1 MSVELIKS
9 FVTTANNRDC
19 DFPLNN
25 LPFGVCFENEKQKCF
40 SATAIGDQVLNLTY
54 AEELDLIPNFGFKNV
69 LLNSFMSRGSNA
81 RKEIR
86 KVLQDLL
93 SDNSKKISE
102 VEKCLLPFH
111 KCGNH
116 KAFNVSE
123 YTDFYSCKN
132 HALNASKII
141 RGENAEL
148 SNNWYNLPV
157 AYNGRAS
164 SVQISGRD
172 IRRPTG
178 QIFDQ
183 SSGTVKFE
191 LTRKLDFELEVGT
204 VIGGSLPVGETLD
217 FEEAEN
223 LIFGYVLL
231 NDWSARDIQSWE
243 YQPLGPFLSKSFG
256 TSISHWI
263 ITPEALEPFKRKV
276 PERKLPLL
284 PHFEDDKA
292 FVFDISLNVTLI
304 EEDGSETE
312 ISKTNSKELYY
323 SPVQQVIHHSSGG
336 CGISTGDLMGSG
348 TISGTEKG
356 SFGCM
361 LELSWGGRD
370 KIVLSSGKQR
380 DFLEDNDTIVFKG
393 SAMENDFKIG
403 FGSCSGRIVKI
414 IGEK

>member
-1 MSVELIKS
+1 MSLDLIKS
-9 FVTTANNRDC
+9 FVDAANNIRS

-25 LPFGVCFENEKQKCF
+25 LPFGVCYETERQKCF
-40 SATAIGDQVLNLTY
+40 SATVIGDQVLNLTY
-54 AEELDLIPNFGFKNV
+54 AEELGLIPSFGFKDV
-69 LLNSFMSRGSNA
+69 LLNSFMSKGQNA

-93 SDNSKKISE
+93 SDNSKKRSQ
-102 VEKCLLPFH
+102 VDRCLSPLNQ
-111 KCGNH
+111 CYNT
-116 KAFNVSE
+116 KAFEISE

-148 SNNWYNLPV
+148 SKNWYNLPV

-164 SVQISGRD
+164 SVLITGSD
-172 IRRPTG
+172 IKRPTG
-178 QIFDQ
+178 QIFDPDN
-183 SSGTVKFE
+183 GVIKFE
-191 LTRKLDFELEVGT
+191 LTRKLDFELEIGT
-204 VIGGSLPVGETLD
+204 VIGGNLSVGETLG

-231 NDWSARDIQSWE
+231 NDWSARDMQAWE

-256 TSISHWI
+256 TSISPWI
-263 ITPEALEPFKRKV
+263 ITPEALEPFKRKT
-276 PERKLPLL
+276 PEREFQLL

-292 FVFDISLNVTLI
+292 FVFDIDLKVTLI
-304 EEDGSETE
+304 EHSGAETD
-312 ISKTNSKELYY
+312 ILKTNSKELYY
-323 SPVQQVIHHSSGG
+323 SPVQQVIHHASAG

-348 TISGTEKG
+348 TISGTEEG

-361 LELSWGGRD
+361 LELSWGGRK
-370 KIVLSSGKQR
+370 KIVLSSGKKR

-393 SAMENDFKIG
+393 MAREREFTVG
-403 FGSCSGRIVKI
+403 FGSCSGRIVK
-414 IGEK
+414 

>member
-1 MSVELIKS
+1 MSMELIKS

-25 LPFGVCFENEKQKCF
+25 LPFGVCFENDKQKCF

-69 LLNSFMSRGSNA
+69 LLNSFMSRGSKA

-102 VEKCLLPFH
+102 VEKCLVPFH
-111 KCGNH
+111 KCDND

-132 HALNASKII
+132 HAVNASKII

-148 SNNWYNLPV
+148 LNNWYNLPV

-164 SVQISGRD
+164 SVHITGCD

-183 SSGTVKFE
+183 DSGTVKFE

-312 ISKTNSKELYY
+312 ISRTNSKELYY

>member
-1 MSVELIKS
+1 MALDLIKS
-9 FVTTANNRDC
+9 FVETANNRDC

-25 LPFGVCFENEKQKCF
+25 LPFGVCFEESKKKCF

-54 AEELDLIPNFGFKNV
+54 AEELGLIPDFGFKHV
-69 LLNSFMSRGSNA
+69 LLNDFMSKGSSS

-86 KVLQDLL
+86 KILQELL
-93 SDNSKKISE
+93 AEDSKKISE
-102 VEKCLLPFH
+102 VQRCLLPLNN
-111 KCGNH
+111 CYNR
-116 KAFNVSE
+116 KAFEISE

-148 SNNWYNLPV
+148 SKNWYTLPV

-164 SVQISGRD
+164 SVQITGRD

-183 SSGTVKFE
+183 DNGTVSFQP
-191 LTRKLDFELEVGT
+191 TSKLDFELEIGT
-204 VIGGSLPVGETLD
+204 VIGGNLPIGETLD
-217 FEEAEN
+217 FEEAED

-231 NDWSARDIQSWE
+231 NDWSARDMQAWE

-256 TSISHWI
+256 TSISPWI
-263 ITPEALEPFKRKV
+263 ITPEALEPFKRNP

-292 FVFDISLNVTLI
+292 FVFDINLEVKLI
-304 EEDGSETE
+304 DHAGSETD
-312 ISKTNSKELYY
+312 ISETNSKELYY
-323 SPVQQVIHHSSGG
+323 SPVQQVIHHASAG

-348 TISGTEKG
+348 TISGKEKG

-361 LELSWGGRD
+361 LELSWGGKD
-370 KIVLSSGKQR
+370 KIVLSSGKKR
-380 DFLEDNDTIVFKG
+380 DFLEDNDTVVLIG
-393 SAMENDFKIG
+393 SAKESKFTIG
-403 FGSCSGRIVKI
+403 FGSCSGTI
-414 IGEK
+414 IK

>member
-1 MSVELIKS
+1 MSLDLIKS
-9 FVTTANNRDC
+9 FVETANNRDC

-25 LPFGVCFENEKQKCF
+25 LPFGVCFEKSKQKCF

-54 AEELDLIPNFGFKNV
+54 AEELGLIPDFGFKHV
-69 LLNSFMSRGSNA
+69 LLNCFMSKGPSV

-86 KVLQDLL
+86 KKLLDLL
-93 SDNSKKISE
+93 SENSKKRNE
-102 VEKCLLPFH
+102 VERCLIPLIQCYH
-111 KCGNH
+111 S

-164 SVQISGRD
+164 SVQISGSD

-183 SSGTVKFE
+183 DYGIVKFE
-191 LTRKLDFELEVGT
+191 PTTKMDFELEIGT

-217 FEEAEN
+217 FEEAED

-231 NDWSARDIQSWE
+231 NDWSARDIQAWE

-256 TSISHWI
+256 TSISPWI
-263 ITPEALEPFKRKV
+263 VTPEALEPFKRNPPK
-276 PERKLPLL
+276 RDLQLL

-292 FVFDISLNVTLI
+292 FVFDIDLKVTLI
-304 EEDGSETE
+304 EHSGAGTDLLET
-312 ISKTNSKELYY
+312 NAKELYY
-323 SPVQQVIHHSSGG
+323 SPVQQLIHHASTG

-348 TISGTEKG
+348 TISGQGKG

-361 LELSWGGRD
+361 LELSWGGKD
-370 KIVLSSGKQR
+370 KIVLSSGKKR
-380 DFLEDNDTIVFKG
+380 DFLEDNDTVVLNG
-393 SAMENDFKIG
+393 SAKERKFTIG
-403 FGSCSGRIVKI
+403 FGSCSGTI
-414 IGEK
+414 IK

>member
-1 MSVELIKS
+1 MSLDLIKS
-9 FVTTANNRDC
+9 FVETANNRDC

-25 LPFGVCFENEKQKCF
+25 LPFGVCFEESKKKCF

-54 AEELDLIPNFGFKNV
+54 AEELGLIPDLGFKHI
-69 LLNSFMSRGSNA
+69 LLNSFMSKGSSS

-86 KVLQDLL
+86 KVLQELL
-93 SDNSKKISE
+93 AENSKKISE
-102 VEKCLLPFH
+102 VQRCLLPLNN
-111 KCGNH
+111 CYNS
-116 KAFNVSE
+116 KAFEISE

-148 SNNWYNLPV
+148 SKNWYTLPV

-164 SVQISGRD
+164 SVVISDSD

-178 QIFDQ
+178 QIYEQ
-183 SSGTVKFE
+183 ANGIVKFE
-191 LTRKLDFELEVGT
+191 PTKKLDFELEMGT

-217 FEEAEN
+217 FEEAED

-231 NDWSARDIQSWE
+231 NDWSARDMQAWE

-256 TSISHWI
+256 TSISPWI
-263 ITPEALEPFKRKV
+263 ITPEALEPFKRNP
-276 PERKLPLL
+276 PERKHPLL

-292 FVFDISLNVTLI
+292 FVFDINLEVKLI
-304 EEDGSETE
+304 DHAGSETD
-312 ISKTNSKELYY
+312 ISETNSKELYY
-323 SPVQQVIHHSSGG
+323 SPVQQVIHHASAG

-348 TISGTEKG
+348 TISGKEKG

-361 LELSWGGRD
+361 LELSWGGKD
-370 KIVLSSGKQR
+370 KIVLSSGKKR
-380 DFLEDNDTIVFKG
+380 DFLEDNDTVVLIG
-393 SAMENDFKIG
+393 SAKESKFTIG
-403 FGSCSGRIVKI
+403 FGSCSGTI
-414 IGEK
+414 IK